1 MNVLFHMAVGATII
15 VGITKIN
22 EESQFE
28 NKKISLFGFV
38 LGVLSHGILDYIP
51 HCYPINS
58 KVDVISSLIIFL
70 LLVYYVKNKFKILVI
85 AILLGSIFPDL
96 IDLSPGIMN
105 SLFNINLPI
114 FDTIFPWHFQNYSGS
129 IYINNCNISNINH
142 VLTILFCFIIFV
154 LNKEKLKIIIKENEN
169 KR

>member
-28 NKKISLFGFV
+28 NKKISVVGFV
-38 LGVLSHGILDYIP
+38 LGALSHGILDYIP

-70 LLVYYVKNKFKILVI
+70 LLIYYVKNKFKILVI
-85 AILLGSIFPDL
+85 TTLLGSIFPDL

-105 SLFNINLPI
+105 SLFNINLLI

-142 VLTILFCFIIFV
+142 VLTILFCLIIFV
-154 LNKEKLKIIIKENEN
+154 LNKEKLKIIIKDNEN

>member
-22 EESQFE
+22 EEGQFE
-28 NKKISLFGFV
+28 NKKISVFGFV

-58 KVDVISSLIIFL
+58 KVDVISSLIVFL
-70 LLVYYVKNKFKILVI
+70 LLIYYVKKKFKILVI
-85 AILLGSIFPDL
+85 TTLLGSIFPDL

-105 SLFNINLPI
+105 SLFNINLPL
-114 FDTIFPWHFQNYSGS
+114 FDNIFPWHFQNYSGS

-169 KR
+169 K